1 MTDND
6 VIELKRFINT
16 LGAVLGNA
24 VDKLGGEN
32 CDDMSRS
39 VMLDMIQFLMFLG
52 ASDNEITWEETD
64 LINRISD
71 IPWTPGL
78 IGKYIRDKDIYSVRF
93 EKTVPPT
100 FGMLIGVE
108 GIINNLSNT
117 NINLSENMLNIYR
130 LLGKDFLRISNE
142 NKTATENYRSY
153 ISMMEEYLAEHNK
166 ESNESAK
173 GFTKTGSKDIS
184 TVEDVKVQPVV
195 ASKDDDLGVEAPKK
209 G

>member
-6 VIELKRFINT
+6 MIELKKFINT
-16 LGAVLGNA
+16 IGAVLGNA
-24 VDKLGGEN
+24 VEKLGGESS
-32 CDDMSRS
+32 DDLSRS
-39 VMLDMIQFLMFLG
+39 VMLDMIQFLMFLA
-52 ASDNEITWEETD
+52 ASDNEITWDETD

-100 FGMLIGVE
+100 FGMLVGVE
-108 GIINNLSNT
+108 GIINKLSNT
-117 NINLSENMLNIYR
+117 NITLSANMLNIYR
-130 LLGKDFLRISNE
+130 LLGKDFLRLSNE
-142 NKTATENYRSY
+142 NKVATENYRSY
-153 ISMMEEYLAEHNK
+153 ISMMEEYLAEHNS

-173 GFTKTGSKDIS
+173 GFTKTGAEDNS
-184 TVEDVKVQPVV
+184 TGKDVKVQPDV
-195 ASKDDDLGVEAPKK
+195 ASNDDDLGVEAPKK